1 MKIFDCTTFF
11 DENLMLEIRFN
22 VLDKH
27 VDKFVIVEAK
37 YSHSGEK
44 KKLNFDIKKFSDYK
58 KKIIY
63 LIVDNEPENIVYE
76 KNLTEKN
83 DQMRKNSIKRIAY
96 QRNFLVNSLNE
107 AADDDYI
114 FYSDNDEIPNFENF
128 NFNNNKS
135 KIVIFKQKLFYYKF
149 NLLCDRVDWY
159 GTKGCKK
166 KI

>member
-1 MKIFDCTTFF
+1 
-11 DENLMLEIRFN
+11 MLEIRFN

-76 KNLTEKN
+76 KNPEGH
-83 DQMRKNSIKRIAY
+83 D
-96 QRNFLVNSLNE
+96 
-107 AADDDYI
+107 
-114 FYSDNDEIPNFENF
+114 PNRMGPCG
-128 NFNNNKS
+128 KAS
-135 KIVIFKQKLFYYKF
+135 
-149 NLLCDRVDWY
+149 C
-159 GTKGCKK
+159 
-166 KI
+166 